1 MDFTPFSGRGS
12 QKNRMH
18 SHLKTKAFCFCGDY
32 GGLYEI
38 ETLEMEVEETRPR
51 LNSVSDRGVVPFQSK
66 LIVFWENM
74 CNTCSTFAFS
84 ESGEYLGQHT
94 VEE

>member
-1 MDFTPFSGRGS
+1 MDVEGEWRR
-12 QKNRMH
+12 QVLANQMH
-18 SHLKTKAFCFCGDY
+18 SIGK
-32 GGLYEI
+32 
-38 ETLEMEVEETRPR
+38 MVV
-51 LNSVSDRGVVPFQSK
+51 VSFQSK